1 MIAASATQPPT
12 EWTTVDPAKSTKPN
26 SFSQPSWPACPTSEP
41 EPHAQW
47 PKTGYVTAATKV
59 ASTR

>member
-12 EWTTVDPAKSTKPN
+12 EWTTVEPAKSTKP
-26 SFSQPSWPACPTSEP
+26 SSRSQPSERRFQSAAS
-41 EPHAQW
+41 PHAQW
-47 PKTGYVTAATKV
+47 PKTGYVIAATNV